1 MYAQEGLDDYLR
13 TTTGC
18 FDLADVGQLELVVDT
33 REMVVSSLGQKLPR
47 HTTTQLLPEH
57 SFFRLAPGGPG
68 GPRDL
73 RGYLPRPSPPCLPDW
88 PGPCS
93 ECHHGSCLY
102 SRRITSNGTPTGQ
115 HQTLR
120 NPTEAMTLPE
130 PIGDCGGPLGNGS
143 RKGAI
148 PAPTPPPFPHP
159 HHRLDPGEVTQ
170 THRSVSGGCK
180 TGGEGRARGA
190 EI

>member
-73 RGYLPRPSPPCLPDW
+73 RGYLPRPSPPACLTGRVPAQNATM
-88 PGPCS
+88 GRACTVA
-93 ECHHGSCLY
+93 GS
-102 SRRITSNGTPTGQ
+102 
-115 HQTLR
+115 H
-120 NPTEAMTLPE
+120 PTERQQVNTKPSAT
-130 PIGDCGGPLGNGS
+130 
-143 RKGAI
+143 
-148 PAPTPPPFPHP
+148 
-159 HHRLDPGEVTQ
+159 RL
-170 THRSVSGGCK
+170 R
-180 TGGEGRARGA
+180 R
-190 EI
+190 